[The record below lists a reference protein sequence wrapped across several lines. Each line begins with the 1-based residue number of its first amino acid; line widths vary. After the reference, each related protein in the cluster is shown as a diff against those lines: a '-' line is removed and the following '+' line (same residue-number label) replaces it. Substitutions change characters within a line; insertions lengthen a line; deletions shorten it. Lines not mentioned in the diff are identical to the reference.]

1 MKRITSEKGNDLLK
15 EKDTSNGIWVRRELR
30 TAYRGAKR
38 KKEKE
43 RKDVL
48 GYQRQKKKGS
58 GTESPRGHGDGSAEP
73 AD

>member
-43 RKDVL
+43 REKRRV
-48 GYQRQKKKGS
+48 GVP
-58 GTESPRGHGDGSAEP
+58 EAEEERKW
-73 AD
+73 D

>member
-1 MKRITSEKGNDLLK
+1 VKRITSEKGNDLLK

-43 RKDVL
+43 REKRRV
-48 GYQRQKKKGS
+48 GVP
-58 GTESPRGHGDGSAEP
+58 EAEEERKW
-73 AD
+73 D

>member
-43 RKDVL
+43 REK
-48 GYQRQKKKGS
+48 
-58 GTESPRGHGDGSAEP
+58 SPVGVPEAEEERNW
-73 AD
+73 D

>member
-15 EKDTSNGIWVRRELR
+15 EKDTSNGTWVRRELR

-43 RKDVL
+43 REKRRV
-48 GYQRQKKKGS
+48 GVP
-58 GTESPRGHGDGSAEP
+58 EAEEERKW
-73 AD
+73 D